1 MSFELPLLRIGMAGF
16 SLEQQEMLGRVLP
29 HASPGGLTW
38 EFSKFGEAD
47 ALWLYGGRTQILS
60 ATTLR
65 IASGVPAGRSVQINM
80 PDVDRPMVFARP
92 LPRNLQPEL
101 AFDLEDPESVG
112 AVLGRLETWL
122 RPTIAQFC
130 LASQVLE
137 QESALGSGVY
147 HVTALNGTLIA
158 VVDLRGDAAVLPTAS
173 PMDFVDAMWTARP
186 RDAKLPDQF
195 THTSLSQLMWH
206 YALRTVRDVLPRRYR
221 TEMLYFRRPPRLP
234 QRLLRDS
241 HLLLLRELSMAPGT
255 FAELQQRT
263 GLVGVQLAQ
272 DLAAL
277 YLVGAI
283 TSNPKRASQASLR
296 RAEGSDSSLYSQQPS
311 QLPASGVRDSRGSAS
326 RLQPHDFTAPA
337 PLSFD

>member
-1 MSFELPLLRIGMAGF
+1 MSLELPLLRIGMAGF
-16 SLEQQEMLGRVLP
+16 SLEQQEMLGRTLA

-47 ALWLYGGRTQILS
+47 ALWLNGARTQVLS

-65 IASGVPAGRSVQINM
+65 VASGVPGGRSVQINL
-80 PDVDRPMVFARP
+80 PDVDRPLAFARP

-101 AFDLEDPESVG
+101 SFDIEDAAGVG

-122 RPTIAQFC
+122 RPLIAQFC

-137 QESALGSGVY
+137 QQGALGSGLY
-147 HVTALNGTLIA
+147 HVTSAGGTLIA
-158 VVDLRGDAAVLPTAS
+158 VVDLRGDAAVMPTAT
-173 PMDFVDAMWTARP
+173 PLDFENAMWATRP
-186 RDAKLPDQF
+186 RDALPPKHF
-195 THTSLSQLMWH
+195 VRCSLSQLMWQ
-206 YALRTVRDVLPRRYR
+206 YALRTARDVLPRRYR
-221 TEMLYFRRPPRLP
+221 TEMLYFRRPPRLA

-241 HLLLLRELSMAPGT
+241 HLLLLRELAMAPGT

-263 GLVGVQLAQ
+263 GLVGVQLAH

-283 TSNPKRASQASLR
+283 TSNQKRASQASLR
-296 RAEGSDSSLYSQQPS
+296 RAEGWDSSLHSHQSLPS
-311 QLPASGVRDSRGSAS
+311 VQGRDSR
-326 RLQPHDFTAPA
+326 LPPQINDLTAPA
-337 PLSFD
+337 PLLLK